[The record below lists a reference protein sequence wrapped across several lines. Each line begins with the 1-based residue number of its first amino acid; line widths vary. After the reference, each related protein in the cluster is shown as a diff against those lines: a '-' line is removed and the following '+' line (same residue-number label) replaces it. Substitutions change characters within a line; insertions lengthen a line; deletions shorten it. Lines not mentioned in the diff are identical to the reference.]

1 MSAVLF
7 TDTLVAN
14 HWDQNADQ
22 WKKDVE
28 AGLDVYERG
37 GHVPHAQG
45 VFLFY
50 PRHNFEGFS
59 SERGEV
65 RLSLLLVI
73 SLHRSLQER

>member
-45 VFLFY
+45 VFYFIPATILKLFLGT
-50 PRHNFEGFS
+50 R
-59 SERGEV
+59 RG
-65 RLSLLLVI
+65 
-73 SLHRSLQER
+73 